1 MGVLNYKI
9 PIIPYNE
16 FWLDCDT
23 ETLYSIIYSMNQ
35 KYKVHFYEN
44 NYTYDLLRVPSPSGE
59 FFGEI
64 RLHQQFIE
72 LREKVLDI
80 VEKRRFNNVTN
91 AIDTIKKWI
100 ENGYLVQAGVDLYY
114 WIEGNCCYNKHHV
127 EHYTLIHGYDEEQNK
142 FYVMETDNEC
152 YREFLVEE
160 ELLATAMS
168 EANTLAFH
176 AFAMEIRPLHEM
188 NQLYMVKNMWK
199 TFIKI
204 GKQIYLPE
212 KNIIEE

>member
-9 PIIPYNE
+9 SIIPYNE
-16 FWLDCDT
+16 YWLDCDT

-35 KYKVHFYEN
+35 KYKAHFYEN

-91 AIDTIKKWI
+91 AIDTIK
-100 ENGYLVQAGVDLYY
+100 NGLRMDIWFKQA
-114 WIEGNCCYNKHHV
+114 
-127 EHYTLIHGYDEEQNK
+127 LICIIGL
-142 FYVMETDNEC
+142 
-152 YREFLVEE
+152 REIVVI
-160 ELLATAMS
+160 T
-168 EANTLAFH
+168 
-176 AFAMEIRPLHEM
+176 
-188 NQLYMVKNMWK
+188 
-199 TFIKI
+199 
-204 GKQIYLPE
+204 
-212 KNIIEE
+212 NIM

>member
-1 MGVLNYKI
+1 LATQNFGWQIIKDKNNIIRKIKGVGVLNYKI

-91 AIDTIKKWI
+91 AIDTIK
-100 ENGYLVQAGVDLYY
+100 NGLRTDIWFKQA
-114 WIEGNCCYNKHHV
+114 
-127 EHYTLIHGYDEEQNK
+127 LICIIGL
-142 FYVMETDNEC
+142 
-152 YREFLVEE
+152 REIVVI
-160 ELLATAMS
+160 T
-168 EANTLAFH
+168 
-176 AFAMEIRPLHEM
+176 
-188 NQLYMVKNMWK
+188 
-199 TFIKI
+199 
-204 GKQIYLPE
+204 
-212 KNIIEE
+212 NIM

>member
-1 MGVLNYKI
+1 MNYKI

-127 EHYTLIHGYDEEQNK
+127 EHYTEQ
-142 FYVMETDNEC
+142 FHSVSPSHAHRTDPATHC
-152 YREFLVEE
+152 FLSPCF
-160 ELLATAMS
+160 LLPYTD
-168 EANTLAFH
+168 L
-176 AFAMEIRPLHEM
+176 
-188 NQLYMVKNMWK
+188 
-199 TFIKI
+199 
-204 GKQIYLPE
+204 QIPTPCPAVYSS
-212 KNIIEE
+212 IQSS

>member
-1 MGVLNYKI
+1 MNYKI

-72 LREKVLDI
+72 LRENGLRMDI
-80 VEKRRFNNVTN
+80 WFKQALICIIGLREIVVITN
-91 AIDTIKKWI
+91 I
-100 ENGYLVQAGVDLYY
+100 
-114 WIEGNCCYNKHHV
+114 
-127 EHYTLIHGYDEEQNK
+127 
-142 FYVMETDNEC
+142 M
-152 YREFLVEE
+152 
-160 ELLATAMS
+160 
-168 EANTLAFH
+168 
-176 AFAMEIRPLHEM
+176 
-188 NQLYMVKNMWK
+188 
-199 TFIKI
+199 
-204 GKQIYLPE
+204 
-212 KNIIEE
+212 

>member
-1 MGVLNYKI
+1 MGLATQNFGWQIIKDKNNIIRKIKGVGVLNYKI

-64 RLHQQFIE
+64 RLQQQFIE

-91 AIDTIKKWI
+91 AIDTIK
-100 ENGYLVQAGVDLYY
+100 NGLRTDIWFKQA
-114 WIEGNCCYNKHHV
+114 
-127 EHYTLIHGYDEEQNK
+127 LICIIGL
-142 FYVMETDNEC
+142 
-152 YREFLVEE
+152 REIVVI
-160 ELLATAMS
+160 T
-168 EANTLAFH
+168 
-176 AFAMEIRPLHEM
+176 
-188 NQLYMVKNMWK
+188 
-199 TFIKI
+199 
-204 GKQIYLPE
+204 
-212 KNIIEE
+212 NIM